1 LGTGGDDLRFPGTSL
16 GSLAEMETQRVTAH
30 RPDGIDAV
38 SLDRTCQASD
48 RIGRMLRAL
57 MKSLQTRLA
66 IPNP

>member
-1 LGTGGDDLRFPGTSL
+1 
-16 GSLAEMETQRVTAH
+16 METQRVTAH